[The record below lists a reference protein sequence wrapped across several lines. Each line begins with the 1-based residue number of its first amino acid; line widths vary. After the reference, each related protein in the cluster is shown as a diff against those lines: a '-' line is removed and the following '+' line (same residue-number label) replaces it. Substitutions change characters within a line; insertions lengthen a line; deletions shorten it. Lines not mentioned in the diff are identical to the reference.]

1 MVTAIILALLAA
13 AQAVELALQPDPPV
27 AGHVLAIE
35 ITQGQAVSELHLSGP
50 LASWQRRL
58 ESTAGEAVE
67 LVLPDDLPVLLIG
80 APEGS
85 GNELEFPHTLRLVHG
100 EDGQPLPGALFW
112 QGYLLG
118 GFPAPLAVEGADDAA
133 ALRATEAELERD
145 PEMLVARE
153 LLWRLRARSAADQ
166 EEFLNAIDAE
176 LAHSTSGRLAL
187 AAIRMHRTLGDAEG
201 AQALARRYSGFVEPI
216 LQLEGGR
223 WAAIIGTTS
232 PLERIELVHRWLDVD
247 PFSDYVPQCL
257 QILAATYSEVGDHRS
272 TALFGLM
279 SLRVSPDDAMTLNGV
294 ALAMAEGEFELERG
308 LVLAGRASDL
318 LQDAGRFSR
327 PPELSESRWRRE
339 MVHARAA
346 CLDTRGWLLTKLRRW
361 EEARDAFEAAIRL
374 ERSDEFY
381 LHLGLMLIARGSPEE
396 ARTALRQGRRLG
408 GSHRREI
415 EEALSG
421 LEP

>member
-1 MVTAIILALLAA
+1 MATAIMLALLAA
-13 AQAVELALQPDPPV
+13 APAIELALRPDPPV
-27 AGHVLAIE
+27 AGRVLAIE
-35 ITQGQAVSELHLSGP
+35 IAPGQAVSELHLSGP
-50 LASWQRRL
+50 LASWRRRI
-58 ESTAGEAVE
+58 EPAAGEAVE
-67 LVLPDDLPVLLIG
+67 VALPDGLPVLLVG
-80 APEGS
+80 APQEG
-85 GNELEFPHTLRLVHG
+85 GNEFEFPHTLRLVHG
-100 EDGQPLPGALFW
+100 EDGRPLPGALFW

-133 ALRATEAELERD
+133 ALRAAEAELERD

-153 LLWRLRARSAADQ
+153 LLWRLRARAAADH

-187 AAIRMHRTLGDAEG
+187 AALRVHRALGDPEG

-216 LQLEGGR
+216 LQLEAGR
-223 WAAIIGTTS
+223 WAAIVGTAS
-232 PLERIELVHRWLDVD
+232 PFERIELVHRWLDVD
-247 PFSDYVPQCL
+247 PFSDYLPRCL
-257 QILAATYSEVGDHRS
+257 QILAATYSEVGDYRA
-272 TALFGLM
+272 TALFGLV
-279 SLRVSPDDAMTLNGV
+279 SLRLSPDDAMTLNGV
-294 ALAMAEGEFELERG
+294 AFAMAEGEFELERG
-308 LVLAGRASDL
+308 LVLAGRAIDL
-318 LQDAGRFSR
+318 MRDAGRFSR

-346 CLDTRGWLLTKLRRW
+346 CRDTRGWLLTKLRRW
-361 EEARDAFEAAIRL
+361 REAREAFGAAIRL
-374 ERSDEFY
+374 EMSDEFY

-415 EEALSG
+415 EEALAS